1 MLKYPINDSTTS
13 IRVFKAKVILDLG
26 MVKKALIRDNFYEDI
41 FLEHFMIKLKEEKF
55 LMAENKKTITDVR
68 SSCIYF
74 TKPGKENTQPTL
86 DAAFKR
92 AEEAG
97 VDQIIIASTSG
108 ETGLEAAR
116 MFQGKKVV
124 VVSHSTGFIKPD
136 FQQMKAEYRR
146 LIEES
151 GARIVTCQHA
161 LGGVGRAVR
170 KKFKTYQLEEIIAAT
185 LRLFGQGTK
194 VAVEI
199 ALMAADAGLV
209 TTQALCVSIGGTNDG
224 ADTALLLKPAH
235 AQDFFD
241 LKIMEFI
248 AKPRDW

>member
-1 MLKYPINDSTTS
+1 MVEDKKS
-13 IRVFKAKVILDLG
+13 IS
-26 MVKKALIRDNFYEDI
+26 
-41 FLEHFMIKLKEEKF
+41 
-55 LMAENKKTITDVR
+55 DVR

-74 TKPGKENTQPTL
+74 MKPGKDNTQPTL
-86 DAAFKR
+86 EAAFKR

-97 VDQIIIASTSG
+97 VDQMIVASTSG
-108 ETGLEAAR
+108 ETGLRAAR

-151 GARIVTCQHA
+151 GAQILTCQHA

-170 KKFKTYQLEEIIAAT
+170 KKLKTYELEEIIAYT

-209 TTQALCVSIGGTNDG
+209 YTQEPCISIGGTNDG

-235 AQDFFD
+235 TQDFFD
-241 LKIMEFI
+241 LKILEYI